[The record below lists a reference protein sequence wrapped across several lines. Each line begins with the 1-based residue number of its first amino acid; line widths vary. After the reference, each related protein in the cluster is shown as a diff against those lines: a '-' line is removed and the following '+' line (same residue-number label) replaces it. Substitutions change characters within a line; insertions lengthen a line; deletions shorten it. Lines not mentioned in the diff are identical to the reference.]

1 MIEEEN
7 EHDEEER
14 KTGPDNFPKAPG
26 SQAQPLQQNDSRNF
40 NKSGPST
47 VQGPNLS
54 SNGAASNNIGNSQS
68 RIKVNLS

>member
-26 SQAQPLQQNDSRNF
+26 SQAQPLQQNDSRNL

-47 VQGPNLS
+47 VHGPNLS
-54 SNGAASNNIGNSQS
+54 SNGAVSNNIGNSQS